1 MKVYKS
7 YVIVNVVVSSLLALL
22 YSVILI
28 KELCGPR
35 YKVIVTITLMLLI
48 NNLLMLFLIGSDL
61 AMIVP
66 NQFATNDKTM

>member
-35 YKVIVTITLMLLI
+35 YKVIVTITAMLLI

-66 NQFATNDKTM
+66 NHFATNDKAM